1 MLPAEA
7 PRYRMPLP
15 PPVLLAQ
22 AEMGFC
28 NVADKMRE
36 AATACAG
43 ELGGHVF
50 AIRANDKRPLAP
62 DWQSRTLDAALAEL
76 AANPGC
82 NLGWA
87 PGDDFI
93 VLDVDRKGTTN
104 GFDTLKKYPPLP
116 ATRIA
121 ATPSGGQHRIYRKPA
136 GLKIPNRVGADDGL
150 DFRASGGYIVTAPS
164 TINGHPYACHDWSAP
179 IADAPAWLLA
189 LAQKRP
195 TAPAAT
201 TPEQGDQ
208 IPEGQ
213 RNAGLTSVAGKL
225 RNAGLN
231 ADEIAESLAQ
241 VNARRCS
248 PPLDDAEIAT
258 IAHSV
263 ARYPTPAEPWQV
275 FGQPGE
281 LPPGAT
287 PIKSQGIQAP
297 AITESELNSAHA
309 TPDCIVAR
317 LLFADV
323 GVLIAPGGIGKTTL
337 MLHASACITLGRH
350 VFGETV
356 RKPGRVLI
364 LTAEDSRQ
372 ILVARLRACMAS
384 MGLTEAERRTV
395 LDGVRIADV
404 SGAGFKLTEVISDV
418 VRPAASVDA
427 VIALA
432 RESKPVLIV
441 IDPAVSFGVG
451 ESRVND
457 AEQGLI
463 DAARR
468 LRNALNCCV
477 LYVHHSGKAN
487 ARERTLDQYSGR
499 GGSAFADGSR
509 MVLVLQDLSPA
520 DFKAATGQ
528 QLIDGETGLIL
539 ARPKLSY
546 CPPQPPVY
554 IKRKG
559 FAFDHVA
566 PLPSSRGAKLDAAAD
581 QLWQL
586 LADEMQADRRHSKN
600 TIEQVAAETM
610 KRVEIRSALARL
622 ETSGRIEYRDDNGT
636 RKHGPQRYIHP
647 LTSPTSFGEVSQG
660 LPKNEAITSPTE
672 SRDLTSPPLRE
683 ITWRRSSPPVLL
695 PLFPHFAK
703 RGRRG
708 CGEVGEVVEALWLTK
723 P

>member
-1 MLPAEA
+1 MT
-7 PRYRMPLP
+7 
-15 PPVLLAQ
+15 
-22 AEMGFC
+22 
-28 NVADKMRE
+28 
-36 AATACAG
+36 AA
-43 ELGGHVF
+43 
-50 AIRANDKRPLAP
+50 AIYAAHGWQPIALRPNDKRPLLPGWQTAP
-62 DWQSRTLDAALAEL
+62 LPDTL
-76 AANPGC
+76 AAMAANRGA
-82 NLGWA
+82 NLGVA
-87 PGDDFI
+87 VPPGFL
-93 VLDVDRKGTTN
+93 VLDIDTKGEAN
-104 GFDTLKKYPPLP
+104 GFSTLAQWPPLP
-116 ATRIA
+116 DTLTA
-121 ATPSGGQHRIYRKPA
+121 ATPSGGRHCWFKSPPDVFVA
-136 GLKIPNRVGADDGL
+136 NRVAVAPGL
-150 DFRASGGYIVTAPS
+150 DIRSAGGYVVAPPS
-164 TINGHPYACHDWSAP
+164 VIDGKSYTWQGWDS
-179 IADAPAWLLA
+179 IADPQIADCPPWLLQ
-189 LAQKRP
+189 LIQQRP
-195 TAPAAT
+195 APAPAA
-201 TPEQGDQ
+201 QADDQ
-208 IPEGQ
+208 IPEGC
-213 RNAGLTSVAGKL
+213 RNSTLTSTAGRL

-231 ADEIAESLAQ
+231 PVELAEALAQ

-309 TPDCIVAR
+309 TPDCIVEN

-323 GVLIAPGGIGKTTL
+323 GVFVAQGGIGKTTL
-337 MLHASACITLGRH
+337 TLHASACITLGRD

-356 RKPGRVLI
+356 HKPGRVLI

-404 SGAGFKLTEVISDV
+404 SGAGFKLTEVVGDV
-418 VRPAASVDA
+418 VRPAATVDA

-432 RESKPVLIV
+432 REIKPVLIV

-463 DAARR
+463 EAARR
-468 LRNALNCCV
+468 LRNALNCGV
-477 LYVHHSGKAN
+477 LYIHHSGKVN

-528 QLIDGETGLIL
+528 HLADGETGLIL

-546 CPPQPPVY
+546 CPPQPPIY

-610 KRVEIRSALARL
+610 KRAEIRGALARL
-622 ETSGRIEYRDDNGT
+622 EASGRVELREVPGT
-636 RKHGPQRYIHP
+636 IQRGQRVYLHP
-647 LTSPTSFGEVSQG
+647 VASPTSFGEAN
-660 LPKNEAITSPTE
+660 PKGAEIAPFGSPSE
-672 SRDLTSPPLRE
+672 NPFLASPPYRE
-683 ITWRRSSPPVLL
+683 FTWRRSEPPKVI
-695 PLFPHFAK
+695 PLFPRFAK
-703 RGRRG
+703 RSRRSD
-708 CGEVGEVVEALWLTK
+708 GEARRSDGELI
-723 P
+723 